1 MHVVTGETA
10 APPDETQEEGKVLK
24 LNIYLSGG
32 SHFQRDAIAGLRLL
46 DLLRMYGFP
55 VKAECGGAC
64 VCGTCR
70 IRVPDRWRHVLPPPT
85 DAELSKLDDIPTAAE
100 TSRLAC
106 QIETT
111 DEMDGFEFVI
121 QPDSLVP
128 QTYWVA
134 G

>member
-1 MHVVTGETA
+1 MQTLDIADA
-10 APPDETQEEGKVLK
+10 APDAAADEDKI
-24 LNIYLSGG
+24 LNIHIYLNDG
-32 SHFQRDAIAGLRLL
+32 SHFRREAIAGLRIL

-64 VCGTCR
+64 VCGTCHVR
-70 IRVPDRWRHVLPPPT
+70 IPEKWQHLLPPPT
-85 DAELSKLDDIPTAAE
+85 DEELAKLDDIPTADD

-111 DEMDGFEFVI
+111 DEMDGLEIVL
-121 QPDSLVP
+121 QPDSLVL

>member
-1 MHVVTGETA
+1 MYA
-10 APPDETQEEGKVLK
+10 ANSTYVEEADDKILK
-24 LNIYLSGG
+24 ISIYLADG
-32 SHFQRDAIAGLRLL
+32 SHFRREAIAGLRLL

-64 VCGTCR
+64 VCGTCH
-70 IRVPDRWRHVLPPPT
+70 IRVPERWQHALPAPT
-85 DAELSKLDDIPTAAE
+85 DEELAKLDDIPTADE

-111 DEMDGFEFVI
+111 DEMDGFEFEL
-121 QPDSLVP
+121 QPDSLVL
-128 QTYWVA
+128 QTHWVA

>member
-1 MHVVTGETA
+1 MY
-10 APPDETQEEGKVLK
+10 APDSLAPSQGDDKILK
-24 LNIYLSGG
+24 IHIHLADG

-64 VCGTCR
+64 VCGTCH
-70 IRVPDRWRHVLPPPT
+70 IRVPARWQHVLPAPT
-85 DAELSKLDDIPTAAE
+85 DEELARLDDIPTADE

-111 DEMDGFEFVI
+111 DEMDGLEFEL
-121 QPDSLVP
+121 QPDSLVL

>member
-1 MHVVTGETA
+1 MHTLNTLDTVDVE
-10 APPDETQEEGKVLK
+10 DKVLK
-24 LNIYLSGG
+24 IQIYLADG
-32 SHFQRDAIAGLRLL
+32 SHFQREAIAGLRLL

-64 VCGTCR
+64 VCGTCH
-70 IRVPDRWRHVLPPPT
+70 IRVPARWRHALPPAT
-85 DAELSKLDDIPTAAE
+85 EEELAKLDDIPTSDE
-100 TSRLAC
+100 SSRLAC
-106 QIETT
+106 QIDTN
-111 DEMDGFEFVI
+111 DAMDGFEFEL

>member
-1 MHVVTGETA
+1 MQTSA
-10 APPDETQEEGKVLK
+10 AARMEPTPVDDDDKILNI
-24 LNIYLSGG
+24 NIYLADG
-32 SHFQRDAIAGLRLL
+32 SHFRREAIAGLRLL

-64 VCGTCR
+64 VCGTCHIR
-70 IRVPDRWRHVLPPPT
+70 IPERWHNVLPPPT
-85 DAELSKLDDIPTAAE
+85 DEELAKLDDIPTADE
-100 TSRLAC
+100 SSRLAC

>member
-1 MHVVTGETA
+1 MQTSA
-10 APPDETQEEGKVLK
+10 AARIEPTPIEDDDKI
-24 LNIYLSGG
+24 LNIHIYLADG
-32 SHFQRDAIAGLRLL
+32 SHFRREAIAGLRLL
-46 DLLRMYGFP
+46 ELLRMYGFP

-64 VCGTCR
+64 VCGTCHIR
-70 IRVPDRWRHVLPPPT
+70 IPEHWQNVLPPPT
-85 DAELSKLDDIPTAAE
+85 EEELAKLDDIPTADE
-100 TSRLAC
+100 SSRLAC

>member
-1 MHVVTGETA
+1 MQTSA
-10 APPDETQEEGKVLK
+10 AARIEPAPVEDDDKI
-24 LNIYLSGG
+24 LNIHIYLADG
-32 SHFQRDAIAGLRLL
+32 SHFRREAIAGLRLL

-64 VCGTCR
+64 VCGTCHIR
-70 IRVPDRWRHVLPPPT
+70 IPERWQNVLPPPT
-85 DAELSKLDDIPTAAE
+85 DEELAKLDDIPTADE
-100 TSRLAC
+100 SSRLAC

>member
-1 MHVVTGETA
+1 MQTIEA
-10 APPDETQEEGKVLK
+10 AAARQAPADDEDKILK
-24 LNIYLSGG
+24 IHIYLADG
-32 SHFQRDAIAGLRLL
+32 SHFRREAIAGLRLL

-64 VCGTCR
+64 VCGTCH
-70 IRVPDRWRHVLPPPT
+70 IRVPARWQHVLSPPT
-85 DAELSKLDDIPTAAE
+85 DEELAKLDDLPTADE

-111 DEMDGFEFVI
+111 DEMDGLEFEL
-121 QPDSLVP
+121 QPDSLVL

>member
-1 MHVVTGETA
+1 MQTIATA
-10 APPDETQEEGKVLK
+10 RIEPALVEEDDDKILK
-24 LNIYLSGG
+24 IHIYLADG
-32 SHFQRDAIAGLRLL
+32 SYFQREAIAGLRLL

-64 VCGTCR
+64 VCGTCHIR
-70 IRVPDRWRHVLPPPT
+70 IPERWQHVLPPPT
-85 DAELSKLDDIPTAAE
+85 DEELAKLDEIPMADEA
-100 TSRLAC
+100 SRLAC

-111 DEMDGFEFVI
+111 NEMDGLEFEI
-121 QPDSLVP
+121 QPDSLV

>member
-1 MHVVTGETA
+1 MQTSA
-10 APPDETQEEGKVLK
+10 AATIEPLLDDDEDKILK
-24 LNIYLSGG
+24 IHIYLADG
-32 SHFQRDAIAGLRLL
+32 SHFQREAIAGLRLL

-64 VCGTCR
+64 VCGTCH
-70 IRVPDRWRHVLPPPT
+70 ISVPEHWQHALSPPT
-85 DAELSKLDDIPTAAE
+85 EEELAKLDDIPTADE
-100 TSRLAC
+100 NSRLAC

-111 DEMDGFEFVI
+111 DEMDGFEFQI
-121 QPDSLVP
+121 QPDSLV

>member
-1 MHVVTGETA
+1 MYA
-10 APPDETQEEGKVLK
+10 ADSLAPSQVEDKILK
-24 LNIYLSGG
+24 INIYMADG
-32 SHFQRDAIAGLRLL
+32 SHFQREAIAGLRLL
-46 DLLRMYGFP
+46 DLLRLYGFP

-64 VCGTCR
+64 VCGTCH
-70 IRVPDRWRHVLPPPT
+70 IRVPERWQQVLPAPT
-85 DAELSKLDDIPTAAE
+85 DEELTRLDAIPTADE

-111 DEMDGFEFVI
+111 DEMDGLEFEL
-121 QPDSLVP
+121 QPDSLIS

>member
-1 MHVVTGETA
+1 MQTANDIREAET
-10 APPDETQEEGKVLK
+10 DDKVL
-24 LNIYLSGG
+24 NFHIYLGDG
-32 SHFQRDAIAGLRLL
+32 SHFRRDAIAGLRLL

-55 VKAECGGAC
+55 LKAECGGAC
-64 VCGTCR
+64 VCGTCH

-85 DAELSKLDDIPTAAE
+85 DEELAKLDEIPTADE
-100 TSRLAC
+100 GSRLAC

-111 DEMDGFEFVI
+111 DEMDGLEFEI
-121 QPDSLVP
+121 QPDSFVP

>member
-1 MHVVTGETA
+1 MQTSA
-10 APPDETQEEGKVLK
+10 AARLEPTPVEDDDKI
-24 LNIYLSGG
+24 LNIHIYLADG
-32 SHFQRDAIAGLRLL
+32 SHFRREAIAGLRLL

-64 VCGTCR
+64 VCGTCHIR
-70 IRVPDRWRHVLPPPT
+70 IPERWQNVLPPPM
-85 DAELSKLDDIPTAAE
+85 DEELAKLDDIPTADGN
-100 TSRLAC
+100 SRLAC

-121 QPDSLVP
+121 EPDSLVP

>member
-1 MHVVTGETA
+1 MHTLDVAEATTDEDKLLNLHIFL
-10 APPDETQEEGKVLK
+10 PD
-24 LNIYLSGG
+24 G
-32 SHFQRDAIAGLRLL
+32 SHFRREAIAGLRLL

-64 VCGTCR
+64 VCGTCHIR
-70 IRVPDRWRHVLPPPT
+70 IPAKWHHLLPPPT
-85 DAELSKLDDIPTAAE
+85 DEELAKLDDIPTADE

-111 DEMDGFEFVI
+111 DELDGLEFEI
-121 QPDSLVP
+121 QPDSLVS

>member
-1 MHVVTGETA
+1 MQTLEVVRPQPAVAEKE
-10 APPDETQEEGKVLK
+10 DKI
-24 LNIYLSGG
+24 LNIHIYLADG
-32 SHFQRDAIAGLRLL
+32 SHFRREAIAGLRLL

-64 VCGTCR
+64 VCGTCH
-70 IRVPDRWRHVLPPPT
+70 IRVPQRWQHVLLPPT
-85 DAELSKLDDIPTAAE
+85 DEELTKLDDIPTADEA
-100 TSRLAC
+100 SRLAC

-111 DEMDGFEFVI
+111 DEMDGLEFEL
-121 QPDSLVP
+121 QPDSLVA